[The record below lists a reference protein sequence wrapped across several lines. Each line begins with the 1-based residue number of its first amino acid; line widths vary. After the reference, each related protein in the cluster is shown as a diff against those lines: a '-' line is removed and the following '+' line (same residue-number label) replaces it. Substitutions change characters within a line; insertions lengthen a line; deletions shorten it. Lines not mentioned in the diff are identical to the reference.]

1 MMTMPISCDSKPTCP
16 VCGDNASWIIP
27 FLDPETNKVV
37 RRDNGYH
44 WRLCQTCGNGYP
56 STETSLAEMQAYWNT
71 NRVDEAEALVTEG
84 VWLSRLTAS
93 QSWAQR
99 SYGFVAPFVK
109 SDTRRFLDVACG
121 LGETVAL
128 FQKQGWYAEG
138 IDADPNTKVFHE
150 RLGIRTTIGQVENI
164 DMLSRFDLVSIAHA
178 IYFISEP
185 RQFVKRIRE
194 LLDDGGLFLIV
205 LSDLL
210 STLNAGHPGYLVTWY
225 PTLESLTYLLEQ
237 EGFNVLCSQHCKGSY
252 MVIAQRGSPTSHR
265 VRTYRTYWEHLSHSW
280 RYRLIGK
287 PMLAVSSFLK
297 RLRKRLH

>member
-1 MMTMPISCDSKPTCP
+1 MPISCDSKPTCP
-16 VCGDNASWIIP
+16 VCGNKASWIIP

-56 STETSLAEMQAYWNT
+56 STEASLAEMQAYWNT
-71 NRVDEAEALVTEG
+71 NRVDETEALVTED

-99 SYGFVAPFVK
+99 TYDFAAPFVK

-128 FQKQGWYAEG
+128 FQKQGWHAEG

-164 DMLSRFDLVSIAHA
+164 DTLSRFDLVSIAHA

-210 STLNAGHPGYLVTWY
+210 SSLNTGCPGYVHTWY
-225 PTLESLTYLLEQ
+225 PTLGSLTYLLEQ
-237 EGFNVLCSQHCKGSY
+237 EGFKVLRCHRGNGSY
-252 MVIAQRGSPTSHR
+252 MIMAQRGIPELHPAHP
-265 VRTYRTYWEHLSHSW
+265 YRAYLAHLSQAW
-280 RYRLIGK
+280 RYRLFGK
-287 PMLAVSSFLK
+287 PLLAAASMLK
-297 RLRKRLH
+297 RLRKNLQ